1 VNLVEPTIAFVVIVF
16 VVGFVL
22 GKIASGDHSNASRN
36 LSGRGELPGISSQGF
51 GAQEKYPG
59 IASTGTSTGRG
70 WPTIPEGFEARTA
83 ALLRD
88 GKKIQA
94 IKELRLV
101 TGLGLAEAKAI
112 TDGVENGRS
121 FKELMPGRYTNK

>member
-22 GKIASGDHSNASRN
+22 GKVASGDHSNASRN

-59 IASTGTSTGRG
+59 LASTGNG
-70 WPTIPEGFEARTA
+70 WPTIPEGFEPRIA

-94 IKELRLV
+94 IKELRLA

-112 TDGVENGRS
+112 TDGVEKGRS